1 MNRKTVPTHCLHR
14 ALVSFFLFLFCFF
27 YCCSISLT
35 TFSVSFADYPRNIRE
50 TILKE
55 RIASARDK
63 RLEARKRR
71 RMDVRVRATN
81 PKMYFRYKFGADA
94 GRESSLCLHSFRNL
108 FGLGRTMWRRL
119 NTEALRLAPGPSNHG
134 NVGLR
139 NRHVGSG
146 IADLEPDIVAFLNLL
161 GQDHGESY
169 ATRYIQERSSLGLHN
184 EEEGSI
190 DLPSHFT
197 KRKIF
202 ERYVFFIFIFLL

>member
-1 MNRKTVPTHCLHR
+1 
-14 ALVSFFLFLFCFF
+14 
-27 YCCSISLT
+27 
-35 TFSVSFADYPRNIRE
+35 
-50 TILKE
+50 
-55 RIASARDK
+55 
-63 RLEARKRR
+63 
-71 RMDVRVRATN
+71 MDVRVRATN

-108 FGLGRTMWRRL
+108 FCLGRTMWRRL

-134 NVGLR
+134 NIGLR
-139 NRHVGSG
+139 NRHVGTG

-169 ATRYIQERSSLGLHN
+169 ATRFIRERSSLGLRN
-184 EEEGSI
+184 EEEGNI

-202 ERYVFFIFIFLL
+202 ERYVFIFYFFFTMM

>member
-1 MNRKTVPTHCLHR
+1 
-14 ALVSFFLFLFCFF
+14 
-27 YCCSISLT
+27 
-35 TFSVSFADYPRNIRE
+35 
-50 TILKE
+50 
-55 RIASARDK
+55 
-63 RLEARKRR
+63 
-71 RMDVRVRATN
+71 MDVRVRATN

-134 NVGLR
+134 NIGLR
-139 NRHVGSG
+139 NRHVGTG

-161 GQDHGESY
+161 GQ
-169 ATRYIQERSSLGLHN
+169 ATRFIRERSSLGLRN
-184 EEEGSI
+184 EEEGNI

-202 ERYVFFIFIFLL
+202 KRYVFFIFIFLL

>member
-1 MNRKTVPTHCLHR
+1 
-14 ALVSFFLFLFCFF
+14 
-27 YCCSISLT
+27 
-35 TFSVSFADYPRNIRE
+35 
-50 TILKE
+50 
-55 RIASARDK
+55 
-63 RLEARKRR
+63 
-71 RMDVRVRATN
+71 
-81 PKMYFRYKFGADA
+81 
-94 GRESSLCLHSFRNL
+94 
-108 FGLGRTMWRRL
+108 MWRRL

-139 NRHVGSG
+139 NRHVGTG

-169 ATRYIQERSSLGLHN
+169 ATRFIRERSSLGLRN
-184 EEEGSI
+184 DEEGSI